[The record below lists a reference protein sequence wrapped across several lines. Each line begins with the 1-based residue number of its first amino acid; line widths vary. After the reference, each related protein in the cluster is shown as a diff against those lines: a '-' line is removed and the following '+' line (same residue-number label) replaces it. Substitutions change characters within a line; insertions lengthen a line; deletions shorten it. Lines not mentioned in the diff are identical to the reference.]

1 MTTFWTLIWSLI
13 VVTFPHEKDWG
24 VLFMKKILGILA
36 LGLLLPN
43 YLFAHHPGNNPTEI
57 WLLCHNIMHFIG
69 DITSLGYAGANVF
82 VFLILQPGLII
93 LFMTLWLIERFK

>member
-1 MTTFWTLIWSLI
+1 
-13 VVTFPHEKDWG
+13 
-24 VLFMKKILGILA
+24 MKKLLTIMA
-36 LGLLLPN
+36 LSLLLHN
-43 YLFAHHPGNNPTEI
+43 HSFAHHPGNNSTEI

>member
-1 MTTFWTLIWSLI
+1 
-13 VVTFPHEKDWG
+13 
-24 VLFMKKILGILA
+24 MKKLLEIVL

-43 YLFAHHPGNNPTEI
+43 YSFAHHSGNNPTEI
-57 WLLCHNIMHFIG
+57 WFLFHNIMYFIS

-93 LFMTLWLIERFK
+93 LSFILWRKKTTN

>member
-1 MTTFWTLIWSLI
+1 MI
-13 VVTFPHEKDWG
+13 
-24 VLFMKKILGILA
+24 KKILGTIV

-43 YLFAHHPGNNPTEI
+43 YSFAHHPGNNPTEI

>member
-1 MTTFWTLIWSLI
+1 
-13 VVTFPHEKDWG
+13 
-24 VLFMKKILGILA
+24 MKKLFIIVTLS
-36 LGLLLPN
+36 LLFPIN
-43 YLFAHHPGNNPTEI
+43 SFAHHPGNNPTEI

-82 VFLILQPGLII
+82 VFLILQPTLII